1 MAHEPCWPAT
11 CQTESHGPH
20 DRHHFGQPC
29 CRTAE
34 VKPLFYTPS
43 QQYII
48 YSGLCCTVLL
58 RLLSLKVRQL
68 KGVAGVALCVH
79 VWGAGGRPPLQPPP
93 LSPLQPPPPSSL
105 PLPSA
110 PSQAYLLPLRRART
124 SQKNYYRCA
133 DSSGRPARHAT
144 PSTSAPPGPAA
155 GCCRQQE
162 GAQQRPAAGQRPHAA
177 AAAP

>member
-48 YSGLCCTVLL
+48 YSGLCPTVLL

-93 LSPLQPPPPSSL
+93 LSPLQPPPAPSPV
-105 PLPSA
+105 PLP
-110 PSQAYLLPLRRART
+110 PPQTYLPPLRRARAP
-124 SQKNYYRCA
+124 QKNYYRCA